1 MDDLEDANMVLMEGI
16 GKAIEVL
23 LREEVGFILGCK
35 QARREATSS
44 PFQEKKKKKNLS
56 NAKLKK
62 GNSNIDRVVT
72 IYWKLKDNFKR
83 QLFNLF

>member
-35 QARREATSS
+35 QARREETSS
-44 PFQEKKKKKNLS
+44 PFQEKKKKLS

-72 IYWKLKDNFKR
+72 IY
-83 QLFNLF
+83 

>member
-1 MDDLEDANMVLMEGI
+1 MKEQELRGKKKKKKPRKVEENPCWEMDDLEDPNMVLMEGI

-44 PFQEKKKKKNLS
+44 PC
-56 NAKLKK
+56 
-62 GNSNIDRVVT
+62 
-72 IYWKLKDNFKR
+72 
-83 QLFNLF
+83 